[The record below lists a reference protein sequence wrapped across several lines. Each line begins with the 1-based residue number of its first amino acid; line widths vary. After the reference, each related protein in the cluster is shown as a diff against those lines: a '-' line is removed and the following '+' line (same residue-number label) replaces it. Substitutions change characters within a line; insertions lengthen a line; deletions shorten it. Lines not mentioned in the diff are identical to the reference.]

1 MTPRGRWKQVSA
13 CASVLETIADGAR
26 VEIPGEKTFPIL
38 MECAEAVVRVPD
50 EALVEAMRLILTRLK
65 ILVEPTG
72 ALRAAA
78 ASRRTP
84 AG

>member
-1 MTPRGRWKQVSA
+1 M
-13 CASVLETIADGAR
+13 AR

-72 ALRAAA
+72 ALGAAA
-78 ASRRTP
+78 ALEEP